1 MMIGRRLSGR
11 YKILEMIGGGGMA
24 NVYLAHDIILD
35 RHVAVKVLRP
45 EFSNDDE
52 FIKRFRREAHS
63 TTSLNHPNIVSIY
76 DVGEENDIYFIVM
89 EYVEG
94 KTLKQYIQQNKV
106 ILIEEVIDIMKQL
119 TSAIEH
125 AHQNQIVHRDI
136 KPHNILIDNLGHVK
150 VTDFGIAMALT
161 ATSITQTN
169 SVLGSVHYLS
179 PEQARGGMANK
190 KSDIYSLGVVMFEL
204 LTGRLPFSGESAIS
218 IALKHLQSET
228 PSPKR
233 WNPDIPQSVENIVLK
248 ATVKDPFRRYDS
260 VTEMR
265 VDLETALDP
274 SRVNEPKFIIPED
287 DEATKAIPIITT
299 EHQLKPSH
307 DTIVHPIKKENKKRP
322 KKKVKALIIGGL
334 LLAVLAVAALFV
346 IPPLL
351 EPKDVIIPDV
361 TNLAIAEAIDELQSV
376 GLKVKPEKIVD
387 ESISEGLVVKTN
399 PPVNSTVKEGFEVT
413 VYESLG
419 KEKIKFE
426 NFIGY
431 QLEDAKRELEIH
443 GIGSDHILPNYVD
456 SEKPENE
463 IVGQLQP
470 KPDEPI
476 NPDEMKG
483 MWVIFQVSK
492 GPQLKMPNMLG
503 WTAEKASKFVQ
514 ENNLSLDTSE
524 QQYSNEVDSGLVIS
538 QEPKNGT
545 TIRKGTMVKI
555 VLSKGPEPK
564 VYEFT
569 KIIPYNSDD
578 DLIEEIVEVY
588 IEDMEHE
595 MTGKP
600 DVIKIKETTEIPI
613 KLVIPYNG
621 KASYKIVVNGNL
633 LDSGEISYD
642 SVP

>member
-1 MMIGRRLSGR
+1 
-11 YKILEMIGGGGMA
+11 MIGGGGMA

-106 ILIEEVIDIMKQL
+106 ILMEEVIDIMKQL

-136 KPHNILIDNLGHVK
+136 KPHNILLDNLGHVK

-233 WNPDIPQSVENIVLK
+233 WNPDIPQSVENIILK

-265 VDLETALDP
+265 SDLETALDP
-274 SRVNEPKFIIPED
+274 SRVDEPKFIILED

-299 EHQLKPSH
+299 EHQLKPTH
-307 DTIVHPIKKENKKRP
+307 DTIVHPLKKENKKTP
-322 KKKVKALIIGGL
+322 KKGIKAFIIGVL
-334 LLAVLAVAALFV
+334 LLAVLAIVGLFI

-361 TNLAIAEAIDELQSV
+361 TNLAIAEAIDELQLV

-387 ESISEGLVVKTN
+387 DSIPEGLVIKTN

-456 SEKPENE
+456 SEKPENQ

-476 NPDEMKG
+476 NPDEING
-483 MWVIFQVSK
+483 MWVILQVSK
-492 GPQLKMPNMLG
+492 GPKVRMPNILG
-503 WTAEKASKFVQ
+503 WTEAQVNKFVQ

-524 QQYSNEVDSGLVIS
+524 QKYSNEVDNGLVIS

-545 TIRKGTMVKI
+545 TVKKGSMVKV

-569 KIIPYNSDD
+569 KIIPFDSED

-588 IEDMEHE
+588 IDDMEHE
-595 MTGKP
+595 IAGKP
-600 DVIKIKETTEIPI
+600 AVFKIKETTEIPI

-621 KASYKIVVNGNL
+621 KATYKILVNGTL

>member
-63 TTSLNHPNIVSIY
+63 ATSLNHPNIVSIY
-76 DVGEENDIYFIVM
+76 DVGEEDDIYFIVL

-106 ILIEEVIDIMKQL
+106 ISIEEVIDIMKQI

-136 KPHNILIDNLGHVK
+136 KPHNILLDNLGHVK

-190 KSDIYSLGVVMFEL
+190 KSDIYSIGVVMFEL

-260 VTEMR
+260 VTDMR
-265 VDLETALDP
+265 MDLETALDP
-274 SRVNEPKFIIPED
+274 GRVNEPKFIIPED
-287 DEATKAIPIITT
+287 DEATKAIPIITS

-307 DTIVHPIKKENKKRP
+307 DTIVHPIKKENKKQP
-322 KKKVKALIIGGL
+322 KKRIKALIIGIL
-334 LLAVLAVAALFV
+334 LLAVLAVAALLV

-387 ESISEGLVVKTN
+387 ESVAEGLVIKTN

-426 NFIGY
+426 NFIGF

-443 GIGSDHILPNYVD
+443 GISSDHILPNYID

-470 KPDEPI
+470 KPDEPL
-476 NPDEMKG
+476 NPDEMQG

-503 WTAEKASKFVQ
+503 WTEEKVDKFI
-514 ENNLSLDTSE
+514 EDNNLSLDKSG

-545 TIRKGTMVKI
+545 TIRKGSMVKV

-569 KIIPYNSDD
+569 KIIPFNSEEG
-578 DLIEEIVEVY
+578 LIEEIVEVY
-588 IEDMEHE
+588 IDDMEHE
-595 MTGKP
+595 MAGKP

-621 KASYKIVVNGNL
+621 KASYKIIVNGNL

>member
-1 MMIGRRLSGR
+1 MIGRRLSGR

-63 TTSLNHPNIVSIY
+63 ASSLNHPNIVSIY
-76 DVGEENDIYFIVM
+76 DVGEEDDIYFIVL

-106 ILIEEVIDIMKQL
+106 ILIEEVIDIMKQI

-265 VDLETALDP
+265 IDLETALDP
-274 SRVNEPKFIIPED
+274 SRVDEPKFIIPED

-299 EHQLKPSH
+299 EHGIKPTH
-307 DTIVHPIKKENKKRP
+307 DTIVHPFKKENKKQT
-322 KKKVKALIIGGL
+322 KKGMKALIIGIL
-334 LLAVLAVAALFV
+334 LSAILAVVALFV

-387 ESISEGLVVKTN
+387 NLVPEGLVIKTN

-426 NFIGY
+426 NYIGY
-431 QLEDAKRELEIH
+431 QLEDAKRELEIQ

-456 SEKPENE
+456 SDKPENE

-503 WTAEKASKFVQ
+503 WTEEKVSKFVADH
-514 ENNLSLDTSE
+514 NLSLDTSE
-524 QQYSNEVDSGLVIS
+524 QKYSNEIDSGLVIS

-545 TIRKGTMVKI
+545 TMRKGSMVKV

-569 KIIPYNSDD
+569 KIIPFNSDE

-588 IEDMEHE
+588 IDDMEHE
-595 MTGKP
+595 MAGKP

-621 KASYKIVVNGNL
+621 KASYKILVNGNL

>member
-1 MMIGRRLSGR
+1 MIGRRLSGR
-11 YKILEMIGGGGMA
+11 YKIIDIIGGGGMA

-35 RHVAVKVLRP
+35 RHVAVKVLKP

-63 TTSLNHPNIVSIY
+63 ATSLNHPNVVSIY
-76 DVGEENDIYFIVM
+76 DVGEEDNIYFIVM

-106 ILIEEVIDIMKQL
+106 ISVEEAIDIMKQIAA
-119 TSAIEH
+119 AIEH

-136 KPHNILIDNLGHVK
+136 KPHNILIDLQGHVK
-150 VTDFGIAMALT
+150 VTDFGIAMALS

-233 WNPDIPQSVENIVLK
+233 WNPNIPQSVENIVLK

-260 VTEMR
+260 VTEMIH
-265 VDLETALDP
+265 DLETALD
-274 SRVNEPKFIIPED
+274 SNRRNEAKFIIPED
-287 DEATKAIPIITT
+287 DEATKAIPIITS
-299 EHQLKPSH
+299 EHKIEESH
-307 DTIVHPIKKENKKRP
+307 DTIVLPLKKE
-322 KKKVKALIIGGL
+322 KKKSKKKLIITL
-334 LLAVLAVAALFV
+334 LLVALLIGGISAAALFI
-346 IPPLL
+346 IPPLF
-351 EPKDVIIPDV
+351 EPKDVVIPDV
-361 TNLAIAEAIDELQSV
+361 TNHAMAEAIEELQLV
-376 GLKVKPEKIVD
+376 GLKVKPKKIVD
-387 ESISEGLVVKTN
+387 DEIPEGSVVKTN
-399 PPVNSTVKEGFEVT
+399 PPVNTTVKEGYEVT

-426 NFIGY
+426 SLIGY
-431 QLEDAKRELEIH
+431 QLEDAKQELELK
-443 GIGSDHILPNYVD
+443 GIVDEHILPNYVD
-456 SEKPENE
+456 SDRPENE

-470 KPDEPI
+470 KPDELI
-476 NPDEMKG
+476 NPDEMSG
-483 MWVIFQVSK
+483 MWVILQVSK
-492 GPQLKMPNMLG
+492 GPQIKMPNMLG
-503 WTAEKASKFVQ
+503 WTEAQVNKFVRD
-514 ENNLSLDTSE
+514 NHLSLDTS
-524 QQYSNEVDSGLVIS
+524 QKQYSNEVENGLVLS

-545 TIRKGTMVKI
+545 TIKKGTMVKV

-569 KIIPYNSDD
+569 KIIPYNET
-578 DLIEEIVEVY
+578 DLTEQTVEVY

-595 MTGKP
+595 MAGKP
-600 DVIKIKETTEIPI
+600 EVIKVHETTEIPI

-621 KASYKIVVNGNL
+621 KAYYKIKVNGNL

>member
-1 MMIGRRLSGR
+1 MIGRRLSGR

-76 DVGEENDIYFIVM
+76 DVGEESDIYFIVM

-190 KSDIYSLGVVMFEL
+190 KSDIYSIGVVMFEL

-265 VDLETALDP
+265 IDLETALDP

-299 EHQLKPSH
+299 EHQIKPTH
-307 DTIVHPIKKENKKRP
+307 DTIVHPLKKENKKQP
-322 KKKVKALIIGGL
+322 KKGIKTLIIGVL
-334 LLAVLAVAALFV
+334 LLTVLAIAALFI

-361 TNLAIAEAIDELQSV
+361 TNLAIAEAIDDLQSV

-387 ESISEGLVVKTN
+387 DSVPEGLVIRTN
-399 PPVNSTVKEGFEVT
+399 PSVNSTVKEGYEVT

-456 SEKPENE
+456 SEKPENQ
-463 IVGQLQP
+463 IIGQLQP

-476 NPDEMKG
+476 NPDEMNG

-492 GPQLKMPNMLG
+492 GPQVKMPNFLG
-503 WTAEKASKFVQ
+503 WTEEKVSKFVQ

-524 QQYSNEVDSGLVIS
+524 QKYSNEVDDGLVIS

-545 TIRKGTMVKI
+545 TIKKGTMVKV

-569 KIIPYNSDD
+569 KIIPFYSEDG
-578 DLIEEIVEVY
+578 LIEYIVEVY
-588 IEDMEHE
+588 IDDMEHE
-595 MTGKP
+595 MAGKP

-621 KASYKIVVNGNL
+621 KASYKILVNGNL

>member
-260 VTEMR
+260 VSEMR
-265 VDLETALDP
+265 MDLETALDP
-274 SRVNEPKFIIPED
+274 SRINEPKFIIPED

-299 EHQLKPSH
+299 EHQLKPTH
-307 DTIVHPIKKENKKRP
+307 DTIVHPIKKENKKQS
-322 KKKVKALIIGGL
+322 KKRIKALIIGFS
-334 LLAVLAVAALFV
+334 LLAILAVVALFI

-361 TNLAIAEAIDELQSV
+361 TNHAIAEAIDELQSV

-387 ESISEGLVVKTN
+387 DQVPEGLVIKTN

-456 SEKPENE
+456 SEEPENE

-503 WTAEKASKFVQ
+503 WSEEKVSKFVQ
-514 ENNLSLDTSE
+514 ENYLSLDTSE
-524 QQYSNEVDSGLVIS
+524 QKYSNEVDSGLVIS
-538 QEPKNGT
+538 QEPKKGT
-545 TIRKGTMVKI
+545 TIRKGTMVKV

-569 KIIPYNSDD
+569 KIIPFYSDD
-578 DLIEEIVEVY
+578 ELIEEIIEVY
-588 IEDMEHE
+588 IDDMEHE
-595 MTGKP
+595 MMGKP

-621 KASYKIVVNGNL
+621 KASYKILVNGNL

>member
-1 MMIGRRLSGR
+1 MIGRRLSGR